1 MLTNDILKTT
11 LRTLS
16 ASFLYTFL
24 AYIYPAYILLFVL
37 TVFLFPIVFFLFKDS
52 GIFFYCILYLFCF
65 IRTLSSRSC
74 SFAHGVFREE
84 PCPFAVHEIQSRRL
98 SFEST
103 FCHNTVTF
111 LSLFEAPFLHT
122 HTHTGH
128 NHTGNSNSWDC
139 LCPLLFAFKSYWF
152 HKIVFGFFLASPCL
166 HYFDGPS
173 NSSHT
178 LLMNYL
184 FFYSHSVWFVE
195 SRPFFFFFCPRIL
208 WWLSCKESAGNAGA
222 TGDAGSILGLGRS
235 LGVNHGNALQYFCLK
250 NPMDR
255 GA

>member
-1 MLTNDILKTT
+1 M

-16 ASFLYTFL
+16 ASFLYIFL

-37 TVFLFPIVFFLFKDS
+37 TLFLFPIVFLLFKDS
-52 GIFFYCILYLFCF
+52 DVFFYCILYLFSF
-65 IRTLSSRSC
+65 IRTLSSRSY
-74 SFAHGVFREE
+74 SFVHGVFREE
-84 PCPFAVHEIQSRRL
+84 PCPFAVHQIQSWRL
-98 SFEST
+98 SFESHSAIT
-103 FCHNTVTF
+103 LWPYSAF
-111 LSLFEAPFLHT
+111 LRFHFYTCT
-122 HTHTGH
+122 HTRHH
-128 NHTGNSNSWDC
+128 HTGNSNFWDC

-166 HYFDGPS
+166 HYFDGPF

-178 LLMNYL
+178 LLLLPFYSHL

-195 SRPFFFFFCPRIL
+195 SRPFFFFFFAL
-208 WWLSCKESAGNAGA
+208 GSSGGSAVKNLPAMQEPQEMQVQ
-222 TGDAGSILGLGRS
+222 S
-235 LGVNHGNALQYFCLK
+235 LGWEVNHGNALQYFCLK